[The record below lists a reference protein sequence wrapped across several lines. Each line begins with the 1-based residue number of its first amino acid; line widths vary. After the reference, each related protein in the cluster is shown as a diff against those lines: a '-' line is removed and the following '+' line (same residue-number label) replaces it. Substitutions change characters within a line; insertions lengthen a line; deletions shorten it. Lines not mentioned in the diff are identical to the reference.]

1 MGKKV
6 RPTFRQRANLTE
18 QEEPL
23 DLGEEEEDLELP
35 EPRQLEQPKPE
46 QSPDQDVVGKAER
59 VLRGL
64 DYIEAADGLL
74 AMAAAH
80 FERELNAV
88 DLAGKEGAIEEMQN
102 DLAGVRRSILRR
114 LNKVA
119 GGSGENAEDVSKA
132 IDQWRA
138 RKIQASAGA
147 VAGRFNVAREA
158 LQRMGFTRTQQKHLL
173 ETLDE
178 LVESATTSA
187 AVPVAGYNTTPMRA
201 AGWGDAQ
208 FVKDL
213 KQAEAKKKKKKKK
226 GK

>member
-1 MGKKV
+1 MKKV
-6 RPTFRQRANLTE
+6 RPTFRQRATLNE
-18 QEEPL
+18 QEDPL
-23 DLGEEEEDLELP
+23 DLSAEEDLDLP
-35 EPRQLEQPKPE
+35 EPRQLQQPKSE
-46 QSPDQDVVGKAER
+46 QAPDQDVHGKVER

-88 DLAGKEGAIEEMQN
+88 DLAGKEGAIEEIQN
-102 DLAGVRRSILRR
+102 DLAGIRRSILRR
-114 LNKVA
+114 LNKMS
-119 GGSGENAEDVSKA
+119 GGSGEKAEDVTRA

-147 VAGRFNVAREA
+147 VAGRFNVAQEA
-158 LQRMGFTRTQQKHLL
+158 LQRMGFTRTQQKQLL

-187 AVPVAGYNTTPMRA
+187 GVGPVAGYNTTPMRA